1 MNFMKI
7 NPANHI
13 AGTITLPG
21 DKSIS
26 HRAAIF
32 SALANGESMI
42 ENFSSA
48 ADCAS
53 TLQCLQA
60 LGVEI
65 KRDGTTIFIKGVRK
79 NGFQKPVKDLDCG
92 NSGTTVRLLAGVLA
106 GQNFESVLTGDES
119 LSIRPMKRVIT
130 PLGMMGAKIES
141 ENNCL
146 PLKIYGKN
154 PLRSIEYEMPVASAQ
169 VKSCVLL
176 AGLNADGITKVRSPK
191 SKVQSP
197 TSRNHTEIM
206 LNNLGAEI
214 EEEFLECDGEFVH
227 QVSVS
232 DESVL
237 AAKDFYVPSDIS
249 SAAFFAVAAAC
260 LKNSELVIKNVG
272 LNPTRTA
279 FLDVL
284 KRFGANFEIL
294 NLTENGG
301 EIIGDLRV
309 FEKNE
314 CLVANNLIGGEIIAN
329 LIDEVPIL
337 AVFGT
342 QIENGLEI
350 RNAAELRVK
359 ESDRIA
365 AVVENLKRMKAKVE
379 EFPDGLRVHKS
390 NLKSAKI
397 ESFGDHRIA
406 MAFSIAALL
415 AEGET
420 EIVGAESANVSF
432 PEFFKTLAEITK

>member
-1 MNFMKI
+1 MNFVKI
-7 NPANHI
+7 NSVNYVR
-13 AGTITLPG
+13 GTIKLPG

-32 SALANGESMI
+32 SAMANGESKI

-53 TLQCLQA
+53 TLECLQT

-65 KRDGTTIFIKGVRK
+65 RREDATVFIKGVGK
-79 NGFQKPVKDLDCG
+79 NGFQKPATNLDCG

-119 LSIRPMKRVIT
+119 LSVRPMKRVIT
-130 PLGMMGAKIES
+130 PLEKMGAKIES

-146 PLKIYGKN
+146 PLKISGKN
-154 PLRSIEYEMPVASAQ
+154 PLRAIEYEMPVASAQ

-206 LNNLGAEI
+206 LKNLGAKI
-214 EEEFLECDGEFVH
+214 EEDFLEIDGDFIH

-232 DESVL
+232 GDSVL
-237 AAKDFYVPSDIS
+237 TAKDFYVPSDIS

-260 LKNSELVIKNVG
+260 LKNSELMIKNVG

-284 KRFGANFEIL
+284 KRFGAKFEIL

-301 EIIGDLRV
+301 ETIGDLR
-309 FEKNE
+309 
-314 CLVANNLIGGEIIAN
+314 I
-329 LIDEVPIL
+329 
-337 AVFGT
+337 FGK
-342 QIENGLEI
+342 IENPIGKQFDRR
-350 RNAAELRVK
+350 RNNRQ
-359 ESDRIA
+359 SD
-365 AVVENLKRMKAKVE
+365 
-379 EFPDGLRVHKS
+379 
-390 NLKSAKI
+390 
-397 ESFGDHRIA
+397 
-406 MAFSIAALL
+406 
-415 AEGET
+415 
-420 EIVGAESANVSF
+420 
-432 PEFFKTLAEITK
+432 